1 MNGHRTSSENRL
13 NGTEPEQEHRLKTV
27 SISKTKQSLGISISG
42 GIESKVQPTV
52 KIEKIFPGGAA
63 SMCEVLKA
71 GLELVSVDGVSLQEV
86 THQHAVDVIRKAFSN
101 KAKDPMV
108 FVVKRTMSPSRH
120 QAEGL
125 LNSAYILSRALPKTS
140 HLFNFF
146 HIVTFQPQT
155 FIYFMRV
162 FLVTDEHNVVHKWK
176 AYDACF

>member
-13 NGTEPEQEHRLKTV
+13 SGTEPEQEHRLKTV

-71 GLELVSVDGVSLQEV
+71 GMELVSVDGVSLQGV
-86 THQHAVDVIRKAFSN
+86 THQHAVDIIRKAFSN

-108 FVVKRTMSPSRH
+108 LICSPPTWSPPAEAPAGSSRVH
-120 QAEGL
+120 RRC
-125 LNSAYILSRALPKTS
+125 SAPPAAPSPLRVEQSPPAASSSPAGADKPK
-140 HLFNFF
+140 
-146 HIVTFQPQT
+146 
-155 FIYFMRV
+155 
-162 FLVTDEHNVVHKWK
+162 
-176 AYDACF
+176 